1 MRLSVSQKPRSQLIA
16 SLEMAKGLWPM
27 KWLNDYSIW
36 VKLTCCLNLVMRWRW
51 KEKQI
56 KNYMKCGSC
65 PSTERSVTVTHLWIK
80 ILTICPSERLWPG
93 GHDNPWKGKWDLG
106 TSPVEYPHPSAK
118 FYIEGLHAIY
128 SVTNF
133 MEMDDV
139 IFLKSQRQGL
149 DYATSPAGDV
159 V

>member
-1 MRLSVSQKPRSQLIA
+1 M
-16 SLEMAKGLWPM
+16 
-27 KWLNDYSIW
+27 
-36 VKLTCCLNLVMRWRW
+36 T
-51 KEKQI
+51 
-56 KNYMKCGSC
+56 
-65 PSTERSVTVTHLWIK
+65 T
-80 ILTICPSERLWPG
+80 CPSERLWPG
-93 GHDNPWKGKWDLG
+93 GHDNSCKGKWGLC

-139 IFLKSQRQGL
+139 IFVKSQRQGL

-159 V
+159 AGKSSAKFYIEGLHASCPVTNFMEMDDVVFVTQDRKGLDYEKGNKYGCRNVPCGRRCWEKGQRHP